1 MSMLTD
7 VLPAAVRKVIYT
19 VYALVVFVLGA
30 MQVGFSSAGQGQP
43 AWLTVALSVAAFA
56 GAGLGFTAAANTPAL
71 TPLERE
77 ADAQAWGNDTSLP
90 PYV

>member
-1 MSMLTD
+1 MSALTD
-7 VLPAAVRKVIYT
+7 VLPAEVRKIIYT
-19 VYALVVFVLGA
+19 VYAAAVFVLGA
-30 MQVGFSSAGQGQP
+30 VQVGFSAGGQGQP

-56 GAGLGFTAAANTPAL
+56 GAGLGFTAAANTPTL

-77 ADAQAWGNDTSLP
+77 ADAQAWGNDASLP